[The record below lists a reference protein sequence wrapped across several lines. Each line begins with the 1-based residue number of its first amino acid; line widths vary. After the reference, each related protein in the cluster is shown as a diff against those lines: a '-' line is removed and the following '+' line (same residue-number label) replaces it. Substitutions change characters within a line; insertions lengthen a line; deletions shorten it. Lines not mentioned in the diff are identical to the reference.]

1 VPHEDD
7 DEKEMNEA
15 ERVRILVIDDDENTR
30 RSLSTVL
37 EEKGYEVDVAANG
50 HEAVAKSR
58 MNLYNLALVDL
69 RLPDM
74 DGTRLLTEMRE
85 TVPGMVKIIITG
97 YPSLENAIEAV
108 NRGVD
113 SYMVKPYG
121 IDDLLLRIEESLKRQ
136 REARRYSEETVK
148 EYIETRFREAAT
160 IG

>member
-1 VPHEDD
+1 MAHEDD

-15 ERVRILVIDDDENTR
+15 ERAKILVIDDDESTR
-30 RSLSTVL
+30 RSLWTVL
-37 EEKGYEVDVAANG
+37 EEEGYEVDVAASG

-69 RLPDM
+69 RLPDI

-113 SYMVKPYG
+113 SYMVKPYR

-136 REARRYSEETVK
+136 REARSYSEETVK

>member
-1 VPHEDD
+1 MAHEDD
-7 DEKEMNEA
+7 DEKEMKEA
-15 ERVRILVIDDDENTR
+15 ERARLLVIDDDESTR

-37 EEKGYEVDVAANG
+37 EEEGYEVDVAASG

-58 MNLYNLALVDL
+58 MNLYNLVLVDL

-108 NRGVD
+108 NRDV
-113 SYMVKPYG
+113 
-121 IDDLLLRIEESLKRQ
+121 
-136 REARRYSEETVK
+136 T
-148 EYIETRFREAAT
+148 AT
-160 IG
+160 